1 MFGKHFY
8 NKNIRNIII
17 VFGTIFNDITIVRQ
31 NLAGGADQRFK
42 VPIAYGPTEKWLAR
56 VDQRRIDGKDNLAIT
71 LPRMSFEITA
81 MTYDTQRKLQK
92 TKRIK
97 KDIAADNTKLL
108 TAYTPVPY
116 TFDIELNVM
125 VKNSDD
131 GAQILEQI
139 MPFFTPEFHVTMNEM
154 SNLDVKRDIPIIM
167 TSIVTS
173 DSYEGDMIT
182 RRALIHTLNF
192 QVLGF
197 VYGPTSQVSL
207 IREVDVNLGAQ
218 IPDPEEF
225 DRNVDI
231 KPNPADAGPE
241 DDFGF
246 STTISDV

>member
-56 VDQRRIDGKDNLAIT
+56 IDQRRIDGKDNLAIT

-108 TAYTPVPY
+108 TAYTPVAY

-125 VKNSDD
+125 V
-131 GAQILEQI
+131 
-139 MPFFTPEFHVTMNEM
+139 
-154 SNLDVKRDIPIIM
+154 
-167 TSIVTS
+167 
-173 DSYEGDMIT
+173 
-182 RRALIHTLNF
+182 
-192 QVLGF
+192 
-197 VYGPTSQVSL
+197 
-207 IREVDVNLGAQ
+207 
-218 IPDPEEF
+218 
-225 DRNVDI
+225 
-231 KPNPADAGPE
+231 
-241 DDFGF
+241 
-246 STTISDV
+246 